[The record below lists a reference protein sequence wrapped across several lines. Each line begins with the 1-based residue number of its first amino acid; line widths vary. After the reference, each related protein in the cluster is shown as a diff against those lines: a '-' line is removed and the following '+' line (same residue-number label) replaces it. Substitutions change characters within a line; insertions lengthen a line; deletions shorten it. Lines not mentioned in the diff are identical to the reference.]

1 MPITI
6 QPYDPGWPS
15 RFEREAAAIRE
26 ALGPVALR
34 VDHIGS
40 TAVRG
45 LAAKD
50 IIDIL
55 VSVASLEPESGY
67 RAPLEQAGY
76 IYRPDD
82 DPQHR
87 FFKRDGSDG
96 LRLVNVH
103 VCEAGGEWEARHLA
117 FRDYLRANPKA
128 AARYQRLKERLSAE
142 HDDVLSYTDA
152 KTDFISQAVEGFHA
166 APSGPVLNAP
176 GGLKS
181 PLTERTP
188 GPMAAPEQAP
198 CYNCDQ
204 NRHLPDLPPRS
215 AVLVE
220 RGWIVAHTF
229 DTPIRGRL
237 VLLPL
242 RHVESVSELTPAEAE
257 ALGQLLARL
266 SRAVEAVTGCA
277 KTWVLMLAELPGF
290 AHLHFHIVPRPRDF
304 VFSPGGPSVTD
315 FLRHVEGDHLT
326 DHERDE
332 VALRLREALRQQG

>member
-15 RFEREAAAIRE
+15 RFEREAAAIRQV
-26 ALGPVALR
+26 LGPVALR

-40 TAVRG
+40 TAVLG

-50 IIDIL
+50 IIDIQ
-55 VSVASLEPESGY
+55 VSVAPLEPESGY
-67 RAPLEQAGY
+67 RAPLERAGY
-76 IYRPDD
+76 VFRPDD

-96 LRLVNVH
+96 QRRVNSH

-128 AARYQRLKERLSAE
+128 AARYQRLKERLSAQ

-152 KTDFISQAVEGFHA
+152 KTDFISQAIDHFNGT
-166 APSGPVLNAP
+166 PSVPALNARA
-176 GGLKS
+176 GLQ
-181 PLTERTP
+181 PLRPERP
-188 GPMAAPEQAP
+188 LGPMAAPEP
-198 CYNCDQ
+198 TSCYNCDQ

-229 DTPIRGRL
+229 NTPIRGRL

-242 RHVESVSELTPAEAE
+242 RHVESVSDLN
-257 ALGQLLARL
+257 Q
-266 SRAVEAVTGCA
+266 
-277 KTWVLMLAELPGF
+277 
-290 AHLHFHIVPRPRDF
+290 
-304 VFSPGGPSVTD
+304 
-315 FLRHVEGDHLT
+315 
-326 DHERDE
+326 
-332 VALRLREALRQQG
+332 